1 MVCMAIEEWRFKVAE
16 NVAHDA
22 PPTFTTADFEIADAA
37 IDAVLS
43 GNVRQAFDIAD
54 PVWKEHAAKEI
65 STRRLGVRRWLKRL
79 LRRGRNA
86 REQTEVQSG
95 YETHWTL
102 APTVEKYI
110 ADLNDRV
117 IAVEWRNKGFLVA
130 PQVLRQVH
138 MLYLMR
144 AIEVLK
150 PRRVLEVGCG
160 NGNIVLTLA
169 ARFPNIR
176 FSGVELTSNGVAVA
190 KAVQALAE
198 LPSSFVDSAPEP
210 LLDVTAHRTAEL
222 QVGDAS
228 ALPFSDNSFDLIY
241 TRLALEQ
248 MEQIREKALKE
259 IARVSSHAVV
269 LIEPWKDYNLR
280 SPGRDYIRRMGYF
293 AARIADMKKFGFK
306 VIMSTGEIPQKVQF
320 NAGPVIA
327 IRP

>member
-1 MVCMAIEEWRFKVAE
+1 MEETVARD
-16 NVAHDA
+16 VTKTLTA
-22 PPTFTTADFEIADAA
+22 ADFEVTDSA

-43 GNVRQAFDIAD
+43 SHIRQVFDIAD
-54 PVWKEHAAKEI
+54 PVWKEHAANEI
-65 STRRLGVRRWLKRL
+65 SKRRLGVRHWLKRL

-86 REQTEVQSG
+86 REQAEVQSG

-102 APTVEKYI
+102 AASVEEYI

-117 IAVEWRNKGFLVA
+117 LAVEWRNKGLLVA

-150 PRRVLEVGCG
+150 PRRVLEVGFG
-160 NGNIVLTLA
+160 NGNIVLTLS
-169 ARFPNIR
+169 ARFPDVH

-198 LPSSFVDSAPEP
+198 LPPSFIQSAPEP

-228 ALPFSDNSFDLIY
+228 ALPFPDNSFDLIY

-259 IARVSSHAVV
+259 IARVSNHAVV

-306 VIMSTGEIPQKVQF
+306 VIMATQKIPQKVQF
-320 NAGPVIA
+320 NVGPVIA
-327 IRP
+327 VRA

>member
-1 MVCMAIEEWRFKVAE
+1 MSE
-16 NVAHDA
+16 NLAFSA
-22 PPTFTTADFEIADAA
+22 PQTFTAADFEVADSV
-37 IDAVLS
+37 IDALLI
-43 GNVRQAFDIAD
+43 GHVRQAFDIAD
-54 PVWKEHAAKEI
+54 PIWKEHAAKEI
-65 STRRLGVRRWLKRL
+65 SKRHLGVRRWLKRL
-79 LRRGRNA
+79 LRSGRNA
-86 REQTEVQSG
+86 REQSEVHSG
-95 YETHWTL
+95 YETHWAL
-102 APTVEKYI
+102 AASVEKYI

-117 IAVEWRNKGFLVA
+117 LAVEWRNKGFLVA
-130 PQVLRQVH
+130 PQVLRQLH

-169 ARFPNIR
+169 ARFPDVH

-198 LPSSFVDSAPEP
+198 LPPIFGKSAPEP
-210 LLDVTAHRTAEL
+210 LLDVAAHRAVDL

-228 ALPFSDNSFDLIY
+228 ALPFPDNAFDLIY

-259 IARVSSHAVV
+259 IARASNHAVV
-269 LIEPWKDYNLR
+269 LIEPWKDYNLS

-306 VIMSTGEIPQKVQF
+306 VVMATEDIPQKVQF

-327 IRP
+327 VHA